1 MNDRKHVGIAVGL
14 LVLFAIVTVALA
26 DSIVVDTVQTPGIG
40 TAYSDPIRASGW
52 LDRVELVR
60 KGTAAATTN
69 QNTAVVIATY
79 DGTTALT
86 TYATVTFAAGE
97 TTKTVRP
104 RVIGQTNAGVNLAA
118 VESGGTNTSTTSTQ
132 ILVANYEP
140 LLLGGN
146 MKMKVTTDATNDA
159 VRAVMY
165 FSR

>member
-1 MNDRKHVGIAVGL
+1 MQSKKTVGIVLGLFVVAAFAV
-14 LVLFAIVTVALA
+14 TALA
-26 DSIVVDTVQTPGIG
+26 DSIVVDVVQTPGIG
-40 TAYSDPIRASGW
+40 TTYSDPIRASGL

-97 TTKTVRP
+97 LTKTVRP

-118 VESGGTNTSTTSTQ
+118 ETNVAASATQ

>member
-104 RVIGQTNAGVNLAA
+104 RVIGQTTAGVNLAA
-118 VESGGTNTSTTSTQ
+118 ATNATGTTAQ
-132 ILVANYEP
+132 VLVANYEP
-140 LLLGGN
+140 MLLGGN
-146 MKMKVTTDATNDA
+146 LKMAVTTDGTNDA
-159 VRAVMY
+159 VRAVLY
-165 FSR
+165 FDRNR